1 MPFKFHEPHRH
12 RVPKARY
19 RVRNWAEYDRGLV
32 QRGDVRVWISA
43 EALAHWT
50 AACRSTPGGQRR
62 FSNLAVET
70 VLVLGALYKLPLRQT
85 EGFVRS
91 LIALMR
97 LELTVPDHT
106 TLARRRRT
114 MQTTEFRW
122 PRTKPVDIVIDSTGL
137 KFHGAGEWA
146 RAKHGESRRSWRK
159 LHISVNPDD
168 NEIIAF
174 ELTDDDT
181 SDAAMIG
188 DLVAASGGNIRAVI
202 ADGAYDGEPTYD
214 AIRAARPPGSPPKI
228 VIPPKAP
235 SIPDK
240 GDPHGGSER
249 KRHAAE
255 IARHGRM
262 AWQRRHGYGKR
273 SLAET
278 AFSRIKTIN
287 DGRLTSRTF
296 GSQQNEIAV
305 HIKIANRNMLIA
317 RPVSERVR

>member
-1 MPFKFHEPHRH
+1 M
-12 RVPKARY
+12 
-19 RVRNWAEYDRGLV
+19 
-32 QRGDVRVWISA
+32 
-43 EALAHWT
+43 
-50 AACRSTPGGQRR
+50 
-62 FSNLAVET
+62 
-70 VLVLGALYKLPLRQT
+70 
-85 EGFVRS
+85 
-91 LIALMR
+91 
-97 LELTVPDHT
+97 
-106 TLARRRRT
+106 
-114 MQTTEFRW
+114 
-122 PRTKPVDIVIDSTGL
+122 
-137 KFHGAGEWA
+137 
-146 RAKHGESRRSWRK
+146 
-159 LHISVNPDD
+159 
-168 NEIIAF
+168 
-174 ELTDDDT
+174 TDDDT

-287 DGRLTSRTF
+287 HGRLTSRTSAPGRTRSPF
-296 GSQQNEIAV
+296 TSRSPTETCSLRGRRQSASVKVKTLHSQKSAW
-305 HIKIANRNMLIA
+305 
-317 RPVSERVR
+317 

>member
-43 EALAHWT
+43 EALACWK

-202 ADGAYDGEPTYD
+202 ADGAYDGEPTYTPFERRD
-214 AIRAARPPGSPPKI
+214 H
-228 VIPPKAP
+228 
-235 SIPDK
+235 PDRRRRSSS
-240 GDPHGGSER
+240 HR
-249 KRHAAE
+249 KRHRSRTRAILMAAASANAMPPRLPDTAE
-255 IARHGRM
+255 WPGSGDMATARDHWPKPHSPGSRPSTTG
-262 AWQRRHGYGKR
+262 ASPREPSAPSRTR
-273 SLAET
+273 SP
-278 AFSRIKTIN
+278 F
-287 DGRLTSRTF
+287 TSRSPT
-296 GSQQNEIAV
+296 ETC
-305 HIKIANRNMLIA
+305 
-317 RPVSERVR
+317 

>member
-43 EALAHWT
+43 EALAHWK

-70 VLVLGALYKLPLRQT
+70 VLMLGALYKLPLRQT
-85 EGFVRS
+85 EVFVRS

-137 KFHGAGEWA
+137 KFHGAGE
-146 RAKHGESRRSWRK
+146 S
-159 LHISVNPDD
+159 
-168 NEIIAF
+168 
-174 ELTDDDT
+174 
-181 SDAAMIG
+181 
-188 DLVAASGGNIRAVI
+188 SGGNIRAVI

-296 GSQQNEIAV
+296 GSQHNEIAV

-317 RPVSERVR
+317 RPMSERVR

>member
-1 MPFKFHEPHRH
+1 M
-12 RVPKARY
+12 
-19 RVRNWAEYDRGLV
+19 RNWAEYDCGLV

-43 EALAHWT
+43 EALACWK

-85 EGFVRS
+85 EGFVRL
-91 LIALMR
+91 LIELMR

-114 MQTTEFRW
+114 MQTTELRR

-188 DLVAASGGNIRAVI
+188 DLWQRQVATFARSSQT
-202 ADGAYDGEPTYD
+202 EPMTVSQHTTPFEQRD
-214 AIRAARPPGSPPKI
+214 H
-228 VIPPKAP
+228 
-235 SIPDK
+235 PDR
-240 GDPHGGSER
+240 HRRSSSHR
-249 KRHAAE
+249 KRHRSRTRAILMAAASANAMPPRLPDTAE
-255 IARHGRM
+255 WPGSGDMLMARDHWSKPHSPGS
-262 AWQRRHGYGKR
+262 RRSTTGTSPPEPSAPNRTK
-273 SLAET
+273 SP
-278 AFSRIKTIN
+278 F
-287 DGRLTSRTF
+287 TSRSPT
-296 GSQQNEIAV
+296 GT
-305 HIKIANRNMLIA
+305 R
-317 RPVSERVR
+317 

>member
-43 EALAHWT
+43 EALACWK

-114 MQTTEFRW
+114 MQTTELRW

-262 AWQRRHGYGKR
+262 AWQRRH
-273 SLAET
+273 AT
-278 AFSRIKTIN
+278 AR
-287 DGRLTSRTF
+287 D
-296 GSQQNEIAV
+296 
-305 HIKIANRNMLIA
+305 HW
-317 RPVSERVR
+317 

>member
-43 EALAHWT
+43 EALACWKG
-50 AACRSTPGGQRR
+50 ACRSTPGGQRR

-114 MQTTEFRW
+114 MRTTDFRW

-214 AIRAARPPGSPPKI
+214 AIREARPPGSPPKI

-255 IARHGRM
+255 IARTARDHWSKPHSPGS
-262 AWQRRHGYGKR
+262 RRSTTGASPPELRLPAERDRR
-273 SLAET
+273 SHQDRQPKHAHCEAGIRARTL
-278 AFSRIKTIN
+278 KT
-287 DGRLTSRTF
+287 L
-296 GSQQNEIAV
+296 
-305 HIKIANRNMLIA
+305 H
-317 RPVSERVR
+317 